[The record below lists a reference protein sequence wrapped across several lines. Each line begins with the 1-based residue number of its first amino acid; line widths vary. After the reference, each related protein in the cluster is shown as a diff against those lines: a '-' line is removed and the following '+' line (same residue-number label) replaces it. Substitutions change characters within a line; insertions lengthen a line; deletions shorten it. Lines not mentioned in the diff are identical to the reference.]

1 MSISCIFDNFHKY
14 FVVVI
19 FMMNYLWPALILL
32 SIVYAFLT
40 QNTTTVSDAVFSS
53 LENAVTLTLKMLGML
68 CFWSGMMQ
76 LAEKSGL
83 TEKIARALSPLLR
96 RLFPEIKNDKD
107 AQSAISM
114 NITANLFGI
123 GNAATPLGIEAM
135 KRLKKHTPAS
145 DTASNAMVL
154 FVVLNT
160 ASIKLIP
167 TTVAM
172 LRHDAGSGAPMEILP
187 VSLLVSF
194 ASCTAAILAAKLL
207 ERRSNG

>member
-1 MSISCIFDNFHKY
+1 
-14 FVVVI
+14 
-19 FMMNYLWPALILL
+19 MMNYLWPALILL

-40 QNTTTVSDAVFSS
+40 QNTTAVSDAVFSS
-53 LENAVTLTLKMLGML
+53 LEDAVALTLKMLGIL

-83 TEKIARALSPLLR
+83 TQKIACALSPLLR
-96 RLFPEIKNDKD
+96 HLFPEIKNDKD

-135 KRLKKHTPAS
+135 KRLKKHAPAS

-172 LRHDAGSGAPMEILP
+172 LRHDAGSAAPMEILP

-194 ASCTAAILAAKLL
+194 TSCSAAIVVAKLL
-207 ERRSNG
+207 ERRKDG

>member
-1 MSISCIFDNFHKY
+1 
-14 FVVVI
+14 
-19 FMMNYLWPALILL
+19 MMNYLWPALILI

-40 QNTTTVSDAVFSS
+40 QNTTAVSDAVFSS
-53 LENAVTLTLKMLGML
+53 LEDAVTLTLKMLGML

-96 RLFPEIKNDKD
+96 RLFPEIEEDKD

-135 KRLKKHTPAS
+135 KRLKKHTTKS

-160 ASIKLIP
+160 ASVKLIP

-172 LRHDAGSGAPMEILP
+172 LRHEAGSSAPMEILP
-187 VSLLVSF
+187 ISLL
-194 ASCTAAILAAKLL
+194 ASIIACTAAIVAARLL

>member
-19 FMMNYLWPALILL
+19 FMMNYLWPTLILL

-40 QNTTTVSDAVFSS
+40 QNTTAVSDAVFSS
-53 LENAVTLTLKMLGML
+53 LEDAVTLTLKMLGML

-96 RLFPEIKNDKD
+96 RLFPEIKKDKEV
-107 AQSAISM
+107 QSAISM

-135 KRLKKHTPAS
+135 KRLKKHAPAS

-172 LRHDAGSGAPMEILP
+172 LRHDAGSAAPMEILP

-194 ASCTAAILAAKLL
+194 TSCSAAIVVAKLL
-207 ERRSNG
+207 ERRKDG

>member
-1 MSISCIFDNFHKY
+1 
-14 FVVVI
+14 
-19 FMMNYLWPALILL
+19 MMNILWPALILL
-32 SIVYAFLT
+32 SIFYAFLS
-40 QNTTTVSDAVFSS
+40 QNTSALSDAVFSS
-53 LENAVTLTLKMLGML
+53 LQDAVTLTLKMLGML

-76 LAEKSGL
+76 LAETSGL
-83 TEKIARALSPLLR
+83 TKIVARALSPILR
-96 RLFPEIKNDKD
+96 LLFPELRKDKD

-135 KRLKKHTPAS
+135 KRLKKHAPAS

-172 LRHDAGSGAPMEILP
+172 LRYENGSNAPMEIMP
-187 VSLLVSF
+187 VSLFVS
-194 ASCTAAILAAKLL
+194 AVACTVAILAAKLL
-207 ERRSNG
+207 ERRKHG

>member
-19 FMMNYLWPALILL
+19 FMMNYLWPTLILL

-40 QNTTTVSDAVFSS
+40 QNTTAVSDAVFSS
-53 LENAVTLTLKMLGML
+53 LENAVTLKMLGML

-83 TEKIARALSPLLR
+83 TEKIARALSPFLR

-172 LRHDAGSGAPMEILP
+172 LRHDAGSAAPMEILP

-194 ASCTAAILAAKLL
+194 ASCTAAIVVAKLL
-207 ERRSNG
+207 GRRSNG

>member
-19 FMMNYLWPALILL
+19 FMMNYLWPTLILL

-40 QNTTTVSDAVFSS
+40 QNTTAVSDAVFSS

-135 KRLKKHTPAS
+135 KRLKKHAPTS

-154 FVVLNT
+154 FVVLNA

-194 ASCTAAILAAKLL
+194 ASCTAAIVAAKLL

>member
-1 MSISCIFDNFHKY
+1 
-14 FVVVI
+14 
-19 FMMNYLWPALILL
+19 MMNILWPALILL
-32 SIVYAFLT
+32 SIFYAFLS
-40 QNTTTVSDAVFSS
+40 QNTSALSDAVFSS
-53 LENAVTLTLKMLGML
+53 LQDAVTLTLKMLGML

-76 LAEKSGL
+76 LAEISGL
-83 TEKIARALSPLLR
+83 TKIIARALSPILR
-96 RLFPEIKNDKD
+96 LLFPELRKDKD

-114 NITANLFGI
+114 NITANLLGI

-135 KRLKKHTPAS
+135 KRLKKHAPAS

-172 LRHDAGSGAPMEILP
+172 LRYENGSNAPMEIMP
-187 VSLLVSF
+187 VSLFVS
-194 ASCTAAILAAKLL
+194 AAACTVAILAAKLL
-207 ERRSNG
+207 ERRKHG

>member
-1 MSISCIFDNFHKY
+1 
-14 FVVVI
+14 
-19 FMMNYLWPALILL
+19 MMNILWPALILL
-32 SIVYAFLT
+32 SIFYAFLS
-40 QNTTTVSDAVFSS
+40 QNTSALSDAVFSS
-53 LENAVTLTLKMLGML
+53 LQDAVTLTLKMLGML

-76 LAEKSGL
+76 LAETSGL
-83 TEKIARALSPLLR
+83 TKIIARALSPILR
-96 RLFPEIKNDKD
+96 LLFPELRKDKD

-114 NITANLFGI
+114 NITANLLGI

-135 KRLKKHTPAS
+135 KRLKKHAPAS

-172 LRHDAGSGAPMEILP
+172 LRYENGSNAPMEIMP
-187 VSLLVSF
+187 VSLFVS
-194 ASCTAAILAAKLL
+194 AAACTVAILAAKLL
-207 ERRSNG
+207 ERRKHG

>member
-1 MSISCIFDNFHKY
+1 
-14 FVVVI
+14 
-19 FMMNYLWPALILL
+19 MMNILWPALILL
-32 SIVYAFLT
+32 SIFYAFLS
-40 QNTTTVSDAVFSS
+40 QNTSALSDAVFSS
-53 LENAVTLTLKMLGML
+53 LQDAVTLTLKMLGML

-76 LAEKSGL
+76 LAETSGL
-83 TEKIARALSPLLR
+83 TKIVARALSPILR
-96 RLFPEIKNDKD
+96 LLFPELRKDKD

-135 KRLKKHTPAS
+135 KRLKKHAPAS

-172 LRHDAGSGAPMEILP
+172 LRYENGSNAPMEIMP
-187 VSLLVSF
+187 VSLFVS
-194 ASCTAAILAAKLL
+194 AVACTVAILVAKLL
-207 ERRSNG
+207 ERRKHG

>member
-1 MSISCIFDNFHKY
+1 
-14 FVVVI
+14 
-19 FMMNYLWPALILL
+19 MMNYLWPALILL

-40 QNTTTVSDAVFSS
+40 QNTTAVSDAVFSS
-53 LENAVTLTLKMLGML
+53 LEDAVALTLKMLGML

-83 TEKIARALSPLLR
+83 TQKIARALSPLLR
-96 RLFPEIKNDKD
+96 RLFSEIKNDKD

-135 KRLKKHTPAS
+135 KRLKKHAPAS

-172 LRHDAGSGAPMEILP
+172 LRHDAGSAAPMEILP
-187 VSLLVSF
+187 VSVGRRLCLRISF
-194 ASCTAAILAAKLL
+194 ASCTAAIVVAKLL
-207 ERRSNG
+207 ERRKDG

>member
-1 MSISCIFDNFHKY
+1 
-14 FVVVI
+14 
-19 FMMNYLWPALILL
+19 MMNILWPALILL
-32 SIVYAFLT
+32 SIFYAFLS
-40 QNTTTVSDAVFSS
+40 QNTSALSDAVFSS
-53 LENAVTLTLKMLGML
+53 LQDAVTLTLKMLGML

-76 LAEKSGL
+76 LAETSGL
-83 TEKIARALSPLLR
+83 TKIIARALSPILR
-96 RLFPEIKNDKD
+96 LLFPELRKDKD

-114 NITANLFGI
+114 NITANLLGI

-135 KRLKKHTPAS
+135 KRLKKHAPAS

-172 LRHDAGSGAPMEILP
+172 LRYENGSNAPMEIMP
-187 VSLLVSF
+187 VSLFVS
-194 ASCTAAILAAKLL
+194 AVSCTVAILAAKLL
-207 ERRSNG
+207 ERRKHG

>member
-1 MSISCIFDNFHKY
+1 
-14 FVVVI
+14 
-19 FMMNYLWPALILL
+19 MMNFLWPALILL
-32 SIVYAFLT
+32 SIIYAFLT
-40 QNTTTVSDAVFSS
+40 QNTTALSDAVFSS
-53 LENAVTLTLKMLGML
+53 VQDAVTLTLKMLGML

-83 TEKIARALSPLLR
+83 TEKIAHALSPLLR
-96 RLFPEIKNDKD
+96 LLFPELRQDKE

-135 KRLKKHTPAS
+135 KRLKKHNPTS

-172 LRHDAGSGAPMEILP
+172 LRYEAGSSAPMEILP
-187 VSLLVSF
+187 VSLLVSLAACTF
-194 ASCTAAILAAKLL
+194 AIIVAKLL
-207 ERRSNG
+207 ERRKNG

>member
-1 MSISCIFDNFHKY
+1 
-14 FVVVI
+14 
-19 FMMNYLWPALILL
+19 MMNYLWPALILL

-40 QNTTTVSDAVFSS
+40 QNTTAVSDAVFSS
-53 LENAVTLTLKMLGML
+53 LEDAVALTLKMLGML

-83 TEKIARALSPLLR
+83 TQKIARALSPLLR
-96 RLFPEIKNDKD
+96 HLFPEIKNDKE

-135 KRLKKHTPAS
+135 KRLKKHAPAS
-145 DTASNAMVL
+145 DMASNAMVL

-172 LRHDAGSGAPMEILP
+172 LRHDAGSAAPMEILP

-194 ASCTAAILAAKLL
+194 TSCSAAIVVAKLL
-207 ERRSNG
+207 ERRKDG

>member
-19 FMMNYLWPALILL
+19 FMMNYLWPTLILL

-40 QNTTTVSDAVFSS
+40 QNTTAVSDAVFSS

-83 TEKIARALSPLLR
+83 TEKIARALSPFLR
-96 RLFPEIKNDKD
+96 RLFPEIKNDKEV
-107 AQSAISM
+107 QSAISM

-135 KRLKKHTPAS
+135 KRLKKHAPAS

-194 ASCTAAILAAKLL
+194 ASCTAAIVAAKLL

>member
-1 MSISCIFDNFHKY
+1 
-14 FVVVI
+14 
-19 FMMNYLWPALILL
+19 MMNYLWPALILL

-40 QNTTTVSDAVFSS
+40 QNTTAVSDAVFSS

-96 RLFPEIKNDKD
+96 RLFPEIKEDKD

-135 KRLKKHTPAS
+135 KRLKKHAPAS

-167 TTVAM
+167 TAVAM
-172 LRHDAGSGAPMEILP
+172 LRHDAGSAAPMEILP

-194 ASCTAAILAAKLL
+194 ASCAAAIVVAKLS
-207 ERRSNG
+207 ERRKDG

>member
-1 MSISCIFDNFHKY
+1 
-14 FVVVI
+14 
-19 FMMNYLWPALILL
+19 MMNYIWPAIILL

-40 QNTTTVSDAVFSS
+40 QNTNAVSDAVFSS
-53 LENAVTLTLKMLGML
+53 VQDAVTLTLKMLGML

-76 LAEKSGL
+76 LAETSGL
-83 TEKIARALSPLLR
+83 TKIIASALSPLLR
-96 RLFPEIKNDKD
+96 RLFPEIKNDKE

-135 KRLKKHTPAS
+135 KRLKKHVPAS

-172 LRHDAGSGAPMEILP
+172 LRHEAGSSAPMEILP
-187 VSLLVSF
+187 VSLLVSV
-194 ASCTAAILAAKLL
+194 ASCTAAIVAAKFL
-207 ERRSNG
+207 ERRKDG

>member
-1 MSISCIFDNFHKY
+1 
-14 FVVVI
+14 
-19 FMMNYLWPALILL
+19 MMNYLWPALILL

-40 QNTTTVSDAVFSS
+40 QNTTAVSDAVFSS
-53 LENAVTLTLKMLGML
+53 LEDAVALTLKMVGIL

-96 RLFPEIKNDKD
+96 HLFPEIKNDKE

-135 KRLKKHTPAS
+135 KRLKKHAPAS

-172 LRHDAGSGAPMEILP
+172 LRHDAGSAAPMEILP

-194 ASCTAAILAAKLL
+194 TSCSAAIVVAKLL
-207 ERRSNG
+207 ERRKDG

>member
-1 MSISCIFDNFHKY
+1 
-14 FVVVI
+14 
-19 FMMNYLWPALILL
+19 MMNYLWPALILL
-32 SIVYAFLT
+32 SIVYAFLA
-40 QNTTTVSDAVFSS
+40 QNTTAVSDAVFSS
-53 LENAVTLTLKMLGML
+53 LEDAVALTLKMLGML

-96 RLFPEIKNDKD
+96 RLFPEIKNDKEV
-107 AQSAISM
+107 QSAISM

-135 KRLKKHTPAS
+135 KRLKKQVPAS

-172 LRHDAGSGAPMEILP
+172 LRHDAGSAAPMEILP
-187 VSLLVSF
+187 ISLLVSF
-194 ASCTAAILAAKLL
+194 ASCSAAIVVAKLL
-207 ERRSNG
+207 ERRKDG

>member
-1 MSISCIFDNFHKY
+1 
-14 FVVVI
+14 
-19 FMMNYLWPALILL
+19 MMNYLWPALILL

-40 QNTTTVSDAVFSS
+40 QNTTAVSDAVFSS
-53 LENAVTLTLKMLGML
+53 LEDAVALTLKMLGIL

-76 LAEKSGL
+76 LAENSGL
-83 TEKIARALSPLLR
+83 TQKIARALSPLLR
-96 RLFPEIKNDKD
+96 RLFPEIKNDRD

-135 KRLKKHTPAS
+135 KRLKKHAPAS

-172 LRHDAGSGAPMEILP
+172 LRHDAGSAAPMEILP

-194 ASCTAAILAAKLL
+194 TSCSAAIVVAKLL
-207 ERRSNG
+207 ERRKDG

>member
-1 MSISCIFDNFHKY
+1 
-14 FVVVI
+14 
-19 FMMNYLWPALILL
+19 MMNYLWPALILL
-32 SIVYAFLT
+32 SVVYAFLT
-40 QNTTTVSDAVFSS
+40 QNTTAVSDAVFSS
-53 LENAVTLTLKMLGML
+53 LEDAVALTLKMLGML

-76 LAEKSGL
+76 LAENSGL
-83 TEKIARALSPLLR
+83 TQKIARALSPLLR
-96 RLFPEIKNDKD
+96 RLFPEIKNDRD
-107 AQSAISM
+107 AQSAIFM

-135 KRLKKHTPAS
+135 KRLKKHAPAS

-172 LRHDAGSGAPMEILP
+172 LRHDAGSAAPMEILP

-194 ASCTAAILAAKLL
+194 TSCSAAIVVAKLL
-207 ERRSNG
+207 ERRKDG

>member
-1 MSISCIFDNFHKY
+1 
-14 FVVVI
+14 
-19 FMMNYLWPALILL
+19 
-32 SIVYAFLT
+32 
-40 QNTTTVSDAVFSS
+40 
-53 LENAVTLTLKMLGML
+53 
-68 CFWSGMMQ
+68 MQ

-123 GNAATPLGIEAM
+123 GNAATPIGIEAM

-172 LRHDAGSGAPMEILP
+172 LRHDAGSAAPMEILP

-194 ASCTAAILAAKLL
+194 ASCTAAIVVAKLL
-207 ERRSNG
+207 GRRSNG

>member
-1 MSISCIFDNFHKY
+1 
-14 FVVVI
+14 
-19 FMMNYLWPALILL
+19 MMNYLWPALILL

-40 QNTTTVSDAVFSS
+40 QNTTAVSDAVFSS
-53 LENAVTLTLKMLGML
+53 LEDAVALTLKMLGML

-96 RLFPEIKNDKD
+96 HLFPEIKNDKE

-114 NITANLFGI
+114 DITANLFGI

-135 KRLKKHTPAS
+135 KRLKKHAPAS
-145 DTASNAMVL
+145 NTASNAMVL

-172 LRHDAGSGAPMEILP
+172 LRHDAGSAAPMEILP

-194 ASCTAAILAAKLL
+194 TSCSAAIVVAKLL
-207 ERRSNG
+207 ERRKDG

>member
-1 MSISCIFDNFHKY
+1 
-14 FVVVI
+14 
-19 FMMNYLWPALILL
+19 MMNYLWPALILL

-40 QNTTTVSDAVFSS
+40 QNTTAVADAVFSS
-53 LENAVTLTLKMLGML
+53 LEDAVTLTLKMLGIL

-83 TEKIARALSPLLR
+83 TQKIARALSPLLR

-114 NITANLFGI
+114 NFTANLFGI

-135 KRLKKHTPAS
+135 KRLKKHAPAS

-172 LRHDAGSGAPMEILP
+172 LRHDVGSAAPMEILP

-194 ASCTAAILAAKLL
+194 TSCSAAIVVAKLL
-207 ERRSNG
+207 ERRKDG

>member
-32 SIVYAFLT
+32 SIEYAFLT
-40 QNTTTVSDAVFSS
+40 QTTTAVSDAVFSS
-53 LENAVTLTLKMLGML
+53 LEDAVTLTLKMLGML

-83 TEKIARALSPLLR
+83 TEKIARALSPFLR

-172 LRHDAGSGAPMEILP
+172 LRHDAGSAAPMEILP

-194 ASCTAAILAAKLL
+194 ASCTAAIVVAKLL
-207 ERRSNG
+207 GRRSNG

>member
-1 MSISCIFDNFHKY
+1 
-14 FVVVI
+14 
-19 FMMNYLWPALILL
+19 MMNYLWPALILL

-40 QNTTTVSDAVFSS
+40 QNTTAVSDAVFSS
-53 LENAVTLTLKMLGML
+53 LEDAVTLTLKMLGML

-83 TEKIARALSPLLR
+83 TQKIARALSPLLR
-96 RLFPEIKNDKD
+96 HLFPEIKNDKE

-135 KRLKKHTPAS
+135 KRLKKHAPAS

-172 LRHDAGSGAPMEILP
+172 LRHDAGSAAPMEILP

-194 ASCTAAILAAKLL
+194 TSCSAAIVVAKLL
-207 ERRSNG
+207 ERRKDG

>member
-1 MSISCIFDNFHKY
+1 MKMKQLLLGVFAVAAAVLCGAGCACVSC
-14 FVVVI
+14 
-19 FMMNYLWPALILL
+19 P
-32 SIVYAFLT
+32 
-40 QNTTTVSDAVFSS
+40 
-53 LENAVTLTLKMLGML
+53 
-68 CFWSGMMQ
+68 
-76 LAEKSGL
+76 
-83 TEKIARALSPLLR
+83 
-96 RLFPEIKNDKD
+96 
-107 AQSAISM
+107 
-114 NITANLFGI
+114 

-135 KRLKKHTPAS
+135 KRLKKHAPTS

-172 LRHDAGSGAPMEILP
+172 LRHDAGSGAPMEIVP

>member
-1 MSISCIFDNFHKY
+1 MADANFAFYCIC
-14 FVVVI
+14 
-19 FMMNYLWPALILL
+19 
-32 SIVYAFLT
+32 
-40 QNTTTVSDAVFSS
+40 VSDAKHDRRFRCGFFF
-53 LENAVTLTLKMLGML
+53 LGKRRHFDAENAWDALLLERHD
-68 CFWSGMMQ
+68 
-76 LAEKSGL
+76 A
-83 TEKIARALSPLLR
+83 ARGKKRADRKNCPCAFPVSPAS
-96 RLFPEIKNDKD
+96 FPEIKNDKEV
-107 AQSAISM
+107 QSAISM

-135 KRLKKHTPAS
+135 KRLKKHAPAS

-194 ASCTAAILAAKLL
+194 ASCTAAIVVAKLL
-207 ERRSNG
+207 GRRSNG